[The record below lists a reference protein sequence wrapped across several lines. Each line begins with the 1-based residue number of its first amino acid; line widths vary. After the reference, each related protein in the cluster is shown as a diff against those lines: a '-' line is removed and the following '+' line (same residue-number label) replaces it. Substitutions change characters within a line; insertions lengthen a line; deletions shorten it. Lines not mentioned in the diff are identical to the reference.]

1 VTRTSWATTGDVP
14 AGPWATLSSD
24 LRTLLGVMA
33 AGGATLTNP
42 AATGG
47 PSFTAEAIGFT
58 VTLPERGPLTVEFR
72 RKAGEGTVETSSPMT
87 DSLVLA
93 AVQRAQR
100 AWGLLVSVTSD
111 AGTEARAIAATV
123 TEALYGA
130 GDRAVAG
137 GAALDVR
144 GKVGQA
150 IAEVLDTVA
159 RDEQIAVDAAADAAA
174 DELFA
179 EQGNADGVAD
189 VRINAAAAARYD
201 LATYLGE
208 VLVELD
214 AHRDGVAAA
223 TALLTGTPAV
233 P

>member
-1 VTRTSWATTGDVP
+1 MTRTSWATTGDVP

-42 AATGG
+42 AGTGG

-58 VTLPERGPLTVEFR
+58 VTLPDRGPLTVEFR

-87 DSLVLA
+87 DGLVLA

-144 GKVGQA
+144 GKVDQA

-159 RDEQIAVDAAADAAA
+159 RDEQIAVEDALQAVRQADLETEDHAGGLDRETDAAD
-174 DELFA
+174 
-179 EQGNADGVAD
+179 
-189 VRINAAAAARYD
+189 AARYD